1 MAAHAEDFCLFVFN
15 TLVFTE
21 ITLSMTFGMARDLY
35 RCVSTLFMAV
45 IVYQ

>member
-15 TLVFTE
+15 TLVFNE

-35 RCVSTLFMAV
+35 
-45 IVYQ
+45 